1 MSKTL
6 NITFQITDA
15 KETKPVTFYHIDAI
29 TSKGDDRT
37 IIVSGGKEWV
47 AVASY
52 GEIWEKIKRRLDEIN
67 S

>member
-1 MSKTL
+1 MKPF
-6 NITFQITDA
+6 NITFKITDA
-15 KETKPVTFYHIDAI
+15 KETKPMTFYHIDAI

-52 GEIWEKIKRRLDEIN
+52 EEVWEKLKKLQDE
-67 S
+67 SAS

>member
-1 MSKTL
+1 MGKSL
-6 NITFQITDA
+6 NITFQITNA
-15 KETKPVTFYHIDAI
+15 NETKPVTFYHIDAI

-52 GEIWEKIKRRLDEIN
+52 GEIWEKLKKHIDESN